1 MKAIFIFNES
11 KIVNNFLE
19 VEIYWNCPFLPR
31 IGEAINP
38 SILMPKLTPKEFYES
53 LSEEAKIEWNN
64 WVNKKLEYYDG
75 SIKKAEI
82 GCMPEWLLD
91 MKMCVKEIF
100 WDVDEIGYNV
110 IFYIEE
116 TNNILEKTMKLA

>member
-38 SILMPKLTPKEFYES
+38 SILMPKLAPKKFYQS

-82 GCMPEWLLD
+82 GCMTEWLLD

-116 TNNILEKTMKLA
+116 TNKILDEGME

>member
-38 SILMPKLTPKEFYES
+38 SILMPKLTPKEFYQS

-82 GCMPEWLLD
+82 GCMTEWLLD

-110 IFYIEE
+110 IFYIAE
-116 TNNILEKTMKLA
+116 TTNILE

>member
-38 SILMPKLTPKEFYES
+38 SILMPKLTPKEFYQS
-53 LSEEAKIEWNN
+53 LSEEAKIEWND

-82 GCMPEWLLD
+82 GCMTEWLLD

-110 IFYIEE
+110 IFYIAE
-116 TNNILEKTMKLA
+116 TTNILE

>member
-31 IGEAINP
+31 QGEFINP

-53 LSEEAKIEWNN
+53 LSEEAKVEWNN

-75 SIKKAEI
+75 SIKKAEE
-82 GCMPEWLLD
+82 GCMSEWLLD
-91 MKMCVKEIF
+91 MKMCVREIF
-100 WDVDEIGYNV
+100 WDIDERGYKT
-110 IFYIEE
+110 IFSIAE
-116 TNNILEKTMKLA
+116 TYNILE